1 MMEESGFESQ
11 VHKAPI
17 LGAIAGGADVV
28 YTSAETICS
37 GAIFNIQRYS
47 THDGPGI
54 RTVVFLKGCSLS
66 CRWCQNP
73 EGQSQGAE
81 LLYNPELCMACGL
94 CRQRHPHEV
103 EGEEKQLRFRR
114 DSLSA
119 EAVADL
125 ADTCPTKAIAAC
137 CEERSVEDIVDIV
150 CRDLPYY
157 RRSGGGLTLSGG
169 EPFAQPKF
177 ARSIL
182 ESVHVRG
189 IHTAVETCLSR
200 SWKSIAPSLPFLD
213 LVLADIKHVDAIKFH
228 DWTGG
233 RVDVALDNFRRLAS
247 SGVETV
253 ARVALIPEFN
263 ADRDAVT
270 RIVDFISGCNQVKQ
284 VDFLAYHTLGKNKY
298 SLLGR
303 PYHAGDTPLR
313 DPALLQFAQDYAERK
328 GLATVIGG

>member
-1 MMEESGFESQ
+1 MMEESYFESQ
-11 VHKAPI
+11 VNRDPI
-17 LGAIAGGADVV
+17 LRSRDGAANAA
-28 YTSAETICS
+28 YASAKNILS
-37 GAIFNIQRYS
+37 GTIFNIQRYS

-54 RTVVFLKGCSLS
+54 RTVVFLKGCPLS

-73 EGQSQGAE
+73 EGQLHGAE
-81 LLYNPELCMACGL
+81 LLFNSEQCMACRL
-94 CRQRHPHEV
+94 CQQRYPQQV
-103 EGEEKQLRFRR
+103 EEAEKQLKFHR

-119 EAVADL
+119 KNIADL
-125 ADTCPTKAIAAC
+125 ADACPTKAIAAC
-137 CEERSVEDIVDIV
+137 GEERSVKDILDIV

-182 ESVHVRG
+182 ESAYARG

-200 SWKSIAPSLPFLD
+200 SWKSISPSLPFLD
-213 LVLADIKHVDAIKFH
+213 LVLADLKHVDADKFH
-228 DWTGG
+228 LWTGG
-233 RVDVALDNFRRLAS
+233 QLDVVLDNFQRLAA
-247 SGVETV
+247 SGVKTI

-263 ADRDAVT
+263 ADHDSIK
-270 RIVDFISGCNQVKQ
+270 RIVNFISECSQVKQ

-303 PYHAGDTPLR
+303 PYNCSDTPLR
-313 DPALLQFAQDYAERK
+313 DPALLQFAQQYAESQ
-328 GLATVIGG
+328 GLGAVIGG